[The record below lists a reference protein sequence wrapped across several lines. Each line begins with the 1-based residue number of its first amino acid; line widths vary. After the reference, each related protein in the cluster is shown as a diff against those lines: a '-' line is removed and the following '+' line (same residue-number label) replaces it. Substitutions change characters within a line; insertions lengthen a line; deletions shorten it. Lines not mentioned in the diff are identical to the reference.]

1 MNRTASLIEL
11 GILVLSLVGI
21 RRSSKRG
28 ASSLARLLK
37 ILGAANFLLVLSLH
51 LATIASGPDNLETNG
66 T

>member
-11 GILVLSLVGI
+11 GVLVLSLAGI

-28 ASSLARLLK
+28 ESYLARLLK
-37 ILGAANFLLVLSLH
+37 IQGAANFILVLSLH

-66 T
+66 S